1 MLVFN
6 LAAGQ
11 ILKIDHITWSDTIR
25 FIWLLFLFVCS
36 DWEFYSMDWIPF
48 IFHLNPLYCR
58 STMCCSNLL
67 FLLIVFVFS
76 FFGPMFMFWKYT
88 ATARHRNWRNLIA
101 TVNECKGNKPIRTLQ
116 RLHFLQRFKYFYTQ
130 TTGPGQTRMDFVME
144 ILMTP
149 HIRMTFKYIGL

>member
-36 DWEFYSMDWIPF
+36 DWEFYSMGWIPF

-67 FLLIVFVFS
+67 FLLIVFVF
-76 FFGPMFMFWKYT
+76 FFFWANVHVLKIYCNSETSKLTKFNRNCKRMQRKQTDKNST
-88 ATARHRNWRNLIA
+88 AFTFFA
-101 TVNECKGNKPIRTLQ
+101 TVQIFLYTNNWAGTNKNGFRYGNSHDSTYSHDI
-116 RLHFLQRFKYFYTQ
+116 
-130 TTGPGQTRMDFVME
+130 
-144 ILMTP
+144 
-149 HIRMTFKYIGL
+149 

>member
-25 FIWLLFLFVCS
+25 FIWLLFLFVCF
-36 DWEFYSMDWIPF
+36 DWEFYSMGWIPF

-67 FLLIVFVFS
+67 FSLIVFVFS
-76 FFGPMFMFWKYT
+76 SFGPMFMFWKYT

-116 RLHFLQRFKYFYTQ
+116 RLHFFATVQIFLYTNNWAG
-130 TTGPGQTRMDFVME
+130 TNKNGFRYGNSHDSTYSHD
-144 ILMTP
+144 I
-149 HIRMTFKYIGL
+149 